1 MANPYYTPSPMVNF
15 QYESKPSEAQGV
27 LDTMKKIKKEGIED
41 ETRQMKMLEAQQAY
55 EMGNLK
61 MQGAQMEMDKVKRRE
76 QIEQQS
82 SQIYNAQLASGVP
95 RSQAM
100 KAVTDYR
107 QANLD
112 WSERQADLET
122 MKKSSLE
129 ALKFADRV
137 PPEALA
143 DAAAQFSIS
152 FGVEVTPEQFQQ
164 MSKNRQPVTTKDG
177 RIYEWDNAQGDYV
190 EKTPAALAKR
200 LDEDRKFEQEI
211 KRGELDVRQE
221 RAAAALENASLRSHI
236 AAMNADYKMQ
246 ELDRKIA
253 WDQTRGQQ
261 GDRKL
266 DIMDKSIDAKI
277 SMQKKDIDA
286 RLQIVQDKIKSAEK
300 IAGNTQEGRNQ
311 LFALKQ
317 EEFRYKQESEALE
330 FEQKQL
336 VDNRKH
342 EVDLRKLQQADTK
355 LQQTDNMNTSSDKL
369 TGMDKVNFDEAK
381 IKLRTAG
388 RELESARKALA
399 SGKEDQMAQLI
410 ARLGGASTGGLEGN
424 KQALKDLIEQREN
437 DMKRVLLLA
446 EQSGVPAIQELVKWH
461 DEFSS
466 TPMTDARVDPS
477 TGTSVKSAG
486 KFGQYKKVK

>member
-1 MANPYYTPSPMVNF
+1 MANPYYTASPMVNF
-15 QYESKPSEAQGV
+15 NYESKPSEAQGV

-41 ETRQMKMLEAQQAY
+41 ETRQMQMLQAQQAY

-112 WSERQADLET
+112 WSERQEDLEE

-137 PPEALA
+137 DPSALA
-143 DAAAQFSIS
+143 DAAAQFSTS

-200 LDEDRKFEQEI
+200 LDEDRKFEQEMDKEDKAI
-211 KRGELDVRQE
+211 KRETLMATRE
-221 RAAAALENASLRSHI
+221 NRAAMAEDRALRREDAQRARDL
-236 AAMNADYKMQ
+236 DMQ
-246 ELDRKIA
+246 LK
-253 WDQTRGQQ
+253 Q
-261 GDRKL
+261 
-266 DIMDKSIDAKI
+266 AKI
-277 SMQKKDIDA
+277 
-286 RLQIVQDKIKSAEK
+286 DK
-300 IAGNTQEGRNQ
+300 
-311 LFALKQ
+311 
-317 EEFRYKQESEALE
+317 
-330 FEQKQL
+330 
-336 VDNRKH
+336 
-342 EVDLRKLQQADTK
+342 
-355 LQQTDNMNTSSDKL
+355 MNTSSDKL

-410 ARLGGASTGGLEGN
+410 ARLGGVSTGGIEGN

-446 EQSGVPAIQELVKWH
+446 DQSGVPAIQELVKWH

-466 TPMTDARVDPS
+466 TPMTDAPANPTANPAGVASGTKTLDPGSKYGLALQNAKKRQS
-477 TGTSVKSAG
+477 TGG
-486 KFGQYKKVK
+486 K

>member
-1 MANPYYTPSPMVNF
+1 MANPYYTASPMVNF
-15 QYESKPSEAQGV
+15 NYESKPSEAQGV

-112 WSERQADLET
+112 WSERQEDLEE

-177 RIYEWDNAQGDYV
+177 RIYEWDNAQGDYT
-190 EKTPAALAKR
+190 EKTPTALAKR
-200 LDEDRKFEQEI
+200 LDEDRKLEQQTEQNKLDMERKRIAISGGNLSLQQQEFADRREQNRIQNDLKTRETESKIAYKNAQAESVKTKVADLPPDQKRVAKFEERNLNTI
-211 KRGELDVRQE
+211 LNKIDSLKVASATGKVDFIDAILAERGLNVGT
-221 RAAAALENASLRSHI
+221 LNA
-236 AAMNADYKMQ
+236 MTPQ
-246 ELDRKIA
+246 DRK
-253 WDQTRGQQ
+253 
-261 GDRKL
+261 
-266 DIMDKSIDAKI
+266 AKI
-277 SMQKKDIDA
+277 
-286 RLQIVQDKIKSAEK
+286 
-300 IAGNTQEGRNQ
+300 N
-311 LFALKQ
+311 
-317 EEFRYKQESEALE
+317 
-330 FEQKQL
+330 
-336 VDNRKH
+336 
-342 EVDLRKLQQADTK
+342 
-355 LQQTDNMNTSSDKL
+355 
-369 TGMDKVNFDEAK
+369 
-381 IKLRTAG
+381 
-388 RELESARKALA
+388 
-399 SGKEDQMAQLI
+399 
-410 ARLGGASTGGLEGN
+410 
-424 KQALKDLIEQREN
+424 DLIEEY
-437 DMKRVLLLA
+437 
-446 EQSGVPAIQELVKWH
+446 
-461 DEFSS
+461 
-466 TPMTDARVDPS
+466 
-477 TGTSVKSAG
+477 KSALDVASADMEERGIPGSADIAKIARQKAGLKVDAPVNPTANPAGVASGTKTLDLGSKYGLALQNAKKRQSAGG
-486 KFGQYKKVK
+486 K